1 MQIENF
7 RSIEASIILFL
18 HKPFHNFYLGESIW
32 LNDEMMSLLSC
43 IAHVRSEKIVAP
55 TVRNTVNIIFLSMHA
70 KTLLHENN
78 VNVPLVIVVVVNLC
92 FYQHFCIA
100 SFVTFPG
107 VGSYSSMTGV
117 LIKGRNLETDTYT
130 GNMYAKSIQSCPTL
144 CNCVDCSPPG
154 SLSMGILQ
162 ARIVE
167 GVAMPSFR
175 GSSRPR
181 DRTHISY
188 VSWIGRWVLYQ

>member
-100 SFVTFPG
+100 SFVTFTG
-107 VGSYSSMTGV
+107 VGLLEHGFYIYMRV
-117 LIKGRNLETDTYT
+117 L
-130 GNMYAKSIQSCPTL
+130 GNRVWLFATPWTL
-144 CNCVDCSPPG
+144 A
-154 SLSMGILQ
+154 LQ
-162 ARIVE
+162 APLSIELSRQDYWSGLPLPCIYILNWFSTIVLSIFSLINF
-167 GVAMPSFR
+167 AC
-175 GSSRPR
+175 
-181 DRTHISY
+181 
-188 VSWIGRWVLYQ
+188 VLLLF

>member
-43 IAHVRSEKIVAP
+43 IAHVRSKKIVAP

-107 VGSYSSMTGV
+107 VGLLEHGFHIYMRV
-117 LIKGRNLETDTYT
+117 LFNRVWLFATPWTIALQSPL
-130 GNMYAKSIQSCPTL
+130 SIELSRQDYWSGLPLPCIYILNWFSTIVL
-144 CNCVDCSPPG
+144 SIF
-154 SLSMGILQ
+154 SLINF
-162 ARIVE
+162 A
-167 GVAMPSFR
+167 
-175 GSSRPR
+175 
-181 DRTHISY
+181 Y
-188 VSWIGRWVLYQ
+188 VLLLF